1 MQTFQDIW
9 EAICEMLL
17 HPHSWIR
24 NRSVRLI
31 AHYFA
36 HVTDASRENHGS
48 SLRSYFIMS
57 PSRLFLIATSL
68 CCQLKMPLIND
79 SDSSL
84 MTQNIVFAICGVHSL
99 MGQSA
104 CIDPPAFW
112 STISQQEKD
121 QFLKTFDLLDSRK
134 GRSMFM
140 SSSTA
145 SICEPSN
152 QLNVD
157 SAQRALVSLLLRKMG
172 KIALQMDDIQVG
184 TQALCMVFC
193 SMCL

>member
-1 MQTFQDIW
+1 MLGFQDIW

-24 NRSVRLI
+24 SISVRLI
-31 AHYFA
+31 ALYFS
-36 HVTDASRENHGS
+36 HVTDASRENHGT

-68 CCQLKMPLIND
+68 CCHLKMPVIND

-84 MTQNIVFAICGVHSL
+84 MTQIIIFAICGVHSL

-112 STISQQEKD
+112 STLSQQEKD
-121 QFLKTFDLLDSRK
+121 RFLKAFDLLDSRK

-145 SICEPSN
+145 SIFEHSN

-157 SAQRALVSLLLRKMG
+157 NAQRALVTLLLRKMG
-172 KIALQMDDIQVG
+172 KIALQMDAIQVG
-184 TQALCMVFC
+184 TQALCIVFC